1 MLGKIVLRILA
12 PLALASVA
20 VGVYL
25 IVHSTVIKQHSST
38 SSTNTTLTKNQ
49 RGGAHKAK
57 PKAKPTI
64 YVVKQGDTLSLIA
77 EKTGVPLSRLTAL
90 NHAVSQPPYSL
101 QTGQRLR
108 LRR

>member
-1 MLGKIVLRILA
+1 MVRILARLLA
-12 PLALASVA
+12 PLALAAVA

-25 IVHSTVIKQHSST
+25 IVHTTLVKHHPAV
-38 SSTNTTLTKNQ
+38 TNTTLTTT
-49 RGGAHKAK
+49 GGRHRIKVRVRARF
-57 PKAKPTI
+57 

-77 EKTGVPLSRLTAL
+77 QKTGVPLGRLTSL
-90 NHAVSQPPYSL
+90 NPSVSAPPYSL